1 MTATSPVSPGRPAS
15 PDSSGLQR
23 NPQDSRAPTTGTFAP
38 MVTWAAVAS
47 ALSAIAGALAHVAR
61 AKHEYQRDKAR
72 QNSGKHGAL
81 RISTIPKHHGAR
93 DKSDH
98 AKRSR
103 RPPRL

>member
-47 ALSAIAGALAHVAR
+47 ALSAIAGALAASL
-61 AKHEYQRDKAR
+61 APDTFTKAR
-72 QNSGKHGAL
+72 FATPTGA
-81 RISTIPKHHGAR
+81 TEVHHG
-93 DKSDH
+93 
-98 AKRSR
+98 
-103 RPPRL
+103 